1 MANAT
6 DNTTRPKEDSS
17 QGPTRK
23 SLSQLL
29 DAIGEES
36 QVPDQGSLSPQVLA
50 IVMEMRTTYE
60 RGYLSTKYAEW
71 ALGTLQEEQQLEALK
86 VLQSMIGAAN
96 LRKIVLA
103 QKPLTDADAQSDS
116 AVISAYQRLV
126 ILNVQGRLTP
136 DRVTEALNELPDP
149 HQKKALSLSL
159 QSILSSSGPLEIPE
173 D

>member
-1 MANAT
+1 
-6 DNTTRPKEDSS
+6 
-17 QGPTRK
+17 
-23 SLSQLL
+23 
-29 DAIGEES
+29 
-36 QVPDQGSLSPQVLA
+36 
-50 IVMEMRTTYE
+50 
-60 RGYLSTKYAEW
+60 
-71 ALGTLQEEQQLEALK
+71 
-86 VLQSMIGAAN
+86 MIGAAN